1 MQVNFV
7 TNSTPIKD
15 VEISSSY
22 KDFSEIVGNSY
33 REGVSDLI
41 LYLGYRMF
49 KKFFFFLMEIVR
61 IQIGEISC

>member
-61 IQIGEISC
+61 IQIGEVSC

>member
-49 KKFFFFLMEIVR
+49 KNFFFFLMEIVR

>member
-49 KKFFFFLMEIVR
+49 KKFFFFFN
-61 IQIGEISC
+61 GNSKDTNW